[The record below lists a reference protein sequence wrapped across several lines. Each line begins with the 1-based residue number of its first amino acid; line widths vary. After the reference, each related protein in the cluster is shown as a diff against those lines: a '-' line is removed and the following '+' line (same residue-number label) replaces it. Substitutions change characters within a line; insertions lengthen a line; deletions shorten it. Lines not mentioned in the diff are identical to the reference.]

1 MTEIERLRAFAA
13 EVMERSWS
21 GGDLDGGEAQE
32 LALKY
37 GVIVNVGFDPSQDQ
51 DEWDAGLEAGDD
63 WFVLAWKDRARN
75 RANCAGATKPE
86 TPSGHAADCHWQLD
100 QYPDECTCGASA
112 RNYRNSEA
120 KCDE

>member
-75 RANCAGATKPE
+75 HRSSADNKP
-86 TPSGHAADCHWQLD
+86 ADK
-100 QYPDECTCGASA
+100 PNVG
-112 RNYRNSEA
+112 
-120 KCDE
+120 